1 MWVIGSSLP
10 TIAVGIASTA
20 ATTSTIARLS
30 TARSASTASTLRA
43 ATVVVAGIASLA
55 LERIQ
60 KLTLITDKLL
70 QLILVK
76 IVCGV
81 EAIVAAF
88 AFASLHNSRTTPPR
102 TRHLRATETA
112 VFKWLLMVLG
122 SVFSLV
128 LATTLRM
135 ETSGLEL
142 SRMHLCHLLTGVLI
156 LPRF

>member
-1 MWVIGSSLP
+1 MRLVFFAAVLHVTLLIKLIQQSQKWMWVIGSCLP

-30 TARSASTASTLRA
+30 TARSASTASTLRTS
-43 ATVVVAGIASLA
+43 TVVVAGVASLS

-88 AFASLHNSRTTPPR
+88 AFASLHNSR
-102 TRHLRATETA
+102 ATHQHNRNKL
-112 VFKWLLMVLG
+112 KWCIN
-122 SVFSLV
+122 SIQIIF
-128 LATTLRM
+128 
-135 ETSGLEL
+135 
-142 SRMHLCHLLTGVLI
+142 
-156 LPRF
+156 